1 MEFGIVPT
9 IASLAFL
16 IVLILVYNSKK
27 QINDITNKI
36 FKLYIYISLT
46 FCITELLFVFTVML
60 L

>member
-36 FKLYIYISLT
+36 FKLYIYIHKEFIYTLCVYT
-46 FCITELLFVFTVML
+46 LHM
-60 L
+60 